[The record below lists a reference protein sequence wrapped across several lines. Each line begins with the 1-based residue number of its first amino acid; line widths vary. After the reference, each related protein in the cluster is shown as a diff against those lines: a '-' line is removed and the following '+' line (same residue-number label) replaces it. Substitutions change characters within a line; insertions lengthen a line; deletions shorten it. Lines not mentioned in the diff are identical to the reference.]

1 MVEKAVNSRIVSITT
16 SRVGSASV
24 GAVIASS
31 WIRKMEM
38 TTSWIASTDTMTS
51 NRTTIRSPPKPR
63 IRGNTAW
70 YSCVMLFATHQKLT
84 TLSKRVALH
93 SSSYP
98 KYSSVSMS
106 SNEQGLTIMAWATP
120 RFKNR
125 KSSRLL
131 PNLRGKAA

>member
-1 MVEKAVNSRIVSITT
+1 MTT

-31 WIRKMEM
+31 WIRKTEM
-38 TTSWIASTDTMTS
+38 TTSWIASTETMTS
-51 NRTTIRSPPKPR
+51 SNTTSRSPPRPR

-70 YSCVMLFATHQKLT
+70 YNCVMLFATHQKLT

-93 SSSYP
+93 NSSYP
-98 KYSSVSMS
+98 RYSSVSMR

-120 RFKNR
+120 LFKNR
-125 KSSRLL
+125 NNSRLL
-131 PNLRGKAA
+131 PNFNGRAA

>member
-1 MVEKAVNSRIVSITT
+1 MTT

-31 WIRKMEM
+31 WMRKIEM

-51 NRTTIRSPPKPR
+51 NRTTSRSPPKPR

-70 YSCVMLFATHQKLT
+70 YNCVIEFATHQKLT
-84 TLSKRVALH
+84 TLSKRVALQ

-120 RFKNR
+120 LFKNR
-125 KSSRLL
+125 NNSRLL
-131 PNLRGKAA
+131 PNFNGKAA